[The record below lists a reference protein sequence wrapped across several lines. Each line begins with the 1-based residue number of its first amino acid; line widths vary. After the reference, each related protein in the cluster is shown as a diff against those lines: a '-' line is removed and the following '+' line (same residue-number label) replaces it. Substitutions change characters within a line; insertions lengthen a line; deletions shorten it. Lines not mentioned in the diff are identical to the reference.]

1 MRNTPIDS
9 GDSGSSGLDLSGPG
23 SSGRSSDFP
32 PEAAAQR
39 GKARRSINAI
49 FALYV
54 AFFLLWCI
62 GLLLGF
68 MDDMPTVFGMPLWF
82 AVSCVGAYVVIC
94 FALVRTI
101 RRYF

>member
-1 MRNTPIDS
+1 MQNTSTGS
-9 GDSGSSGLDLSGPG
+9 GDSSSSGSGFSDPG
-23 SSGRSSDFP
+23 SSDFQ
-32 PEAAAQR
+32 PEAAAQGR
-39 GKARRSINAI
+39 ETRRSINAV
-49 FALYV
+49 FALYA

-82 AVSCVGAYVVIC
+82 AVSCIGAYVVIS
-94 FALVRTI
+94 FALIRVV